1 MRGEAPVAPVAPRP
15 LLSGVFDLPLP
26 VRLTTVAVFGYA
38 VGCLNAAYYV
48 VRRRLGSD
56 IRDHHSGNAGAT
68 NAGRVMGRRGY
79 LAVLVLD
86 TGKGAAAA
94 LVGLALAGATG
105 AAVGGVASVVGHVWP
120 AQLGWRGGMGVATML
135 GVMLLVDPL
144 VLLAGIA
151 IASACYGVTR
161 RYMASGLVAMATAP
175 FVGALLGRP
184 WTTIVPLTVMVA
196 IMAFTH
202 RGDMREAFAPRTGA

>member
-1 MRGEAPVAPVAPRP
+1 M
-15 LLSGVFDLPLP
+15 FDLPLP
-26 VRLTTVAVFGYA
+26 VRLTTVAAFGYA
-38 VGCLNAAYYV
+38 VGCLNAAYYI

-68 NAGRVMGRRGY
+68 NAGRVIGRRGY

-86 TGKGAAAA
+86 AGKGAGAA
-94 LVGLALAGATG
+94 LVGLVLAGDTG
-105 AAVGGVASVVGHVWP
+105 AAVAGVAAVVGHVWP
-120 AQLGWRGGMGVATML
+120 VQLGWRGGMGVATMI
-135 GVMLLVDPL
+135 GVMLLIDPL
-144 VLLAGIA
+144 VLLAAIA
-151 IASACYGVTR
+151 IASACYAVTR

-175 FVGALLGRP
+175 VVAALVGRS
-184 WTTIVPLTVMVA
+184 WTAIVPLTIMLT